1 MSEEE
6 VRTRIEQR
14 IPGAEVVAK
23 DLKGDGRYFRV
34 EVTSSEFQGKSLVS
48 QHRLVQEIFSAEI
61 ASDEM
66 HALSI
71 KTQCP

>member
-6 VRTRIEQR
+6 VRIRIEQR
-14 IPGAEVVAK
+14 LPGSGVVVK

-34 EVTSSEFQGKSLVS
+34 EVTSSDFEGKPLVS
-48 QHRLVQEIFSAEI
+48 QHRMVQDIFSAEI